1 MSLANSLDF
10 SLPLLGAILIVL
22 AGYGLWLGQV
32 LRRLDRKL
40 ERLQQHCQACRRE
53 VAAQLAGRLPYDPPH
68 PGWWEAIHPR
78 GHAGRTFS
86 GEEVRIIGG

>member
-1 MSLANSLDF
+1 MTLIASPDLA
-10 SLPLLGAILIVL
+10 LPLLLIALVVG
-22 AGYGLWLGQV
+22 AGYGLWLGRV
-32 LRRLDRKL
+32 LQRLDRKL

-53 VAAQLAGRLPYDPPH
+53 VAAQLAGRLPYDPQH

-78 GHAGRTFS
+78 GQGARTFP